1 MRSHVIRWLA
11 VPALAAGAA
20 FATPFVATTAFAQS
34 APPAQQPGGQIPSV
48 GVTPVGTSPDDP
60 NGGQWFVMN
69 LTPGETG
76 QAQARIANP
85 ADVTQKVT
93 LSLADLDF
101 SEDGTPSIS
110 SHSSDVGAWGRSG
123 IGSLTIPAK
132 STATVPFTVAVPTT
146 ADPGDHVG
154 ALVVTGEPQTS

>member
-11 VPALAAGAA
+11 VPALVAGAGL
-20 FATPFVATTAFAQS
+20 ATPGLPQN
-34 APPAQQPGGQIPSV
+34 APPPQQGGQIPSV
-48 GVTPVGTSPDDP
+48 GVAPVGTSPNDP

-85 ADVTQKVT
+85 ADVPQKVT

-101 SEDGTPSIS
+101 SEDGTPSVS
-110 SHSSDVGAWGRSG
+110 SH
-123 IGSLTIPAK
+123 
-132 STATVPFTVAVPTT
+132 
-146 ADPGDHVG
+146 
-154 ALVVTGEPQTS
+154 

>member
-11 VPALAAGAA
+11 VPALVVGTAY
-20 FATPFVATTAFAQS
+20 ATPLFTHSALAQT
-34 APPAQQPGGQIPSV
+34 APPQQQQGGQIPSV

-76 QAQARIANP
+76 RAEARIANP
-85 ADVTQKVT
+85 ADVPQKVT
-93 LSLADLDF
+93 ITLADLDF

-110 SHSSDVGAWGRSG
+110 SRSKDVGTWGRSG
-123 IGSLTIPAK
+123 IGTLT
-132 STATVPFTVAVPTT
+132 
-146 ADPGDHVG
+146 
-154 ALVVTGEPQTS
+154 